1 MNKVLEFL
9 KKNKKSLTILF
20 LIILFGYYLIWV
32 VKQPFNSC
40 PDEGMKW
47 DICKYI
53 YENNKIPHGDDEAIR
68 NDMWGISYAFQ
79 PILTYMI
86 CAVFMKIMSIFSTN
100 EFCLLIAARLV
111 STISMVFAVY
121 FTIKISDKLK

>member
-47 DICKYI
+47 DGFY
-53 YENNKIPHGDDEAIR
+53 NKEVPLHPKVR
-68 NDMWGISYAFQ
+68 CM
-79 PILTYMI
+79 
-86 CAVFMKIMSIFSTN
+86 
-100 EFCLLIAARLV
+100 
-111 STISMVFAVY
+111 
-121 FTIKISDKLK
+121 